1 MISQIGGRG
10 IEVEYSASIFVR
22 PPKRCEFV
30 RTKRTIVRA
39 KARHCFEPIRRPA
52 GFLNGIQMT
61 GAMGAHTLVE
71 LRPSTKSNAS
81 GFGPDRASPCTRVH
95 VERRFSCR
103 RAPSRDITNRSHDE
117 PRPRS
122 HSSIQNSRA
131 TEKYAGRAADRKK
144 SSRSHQGIALQGRTS
159 YSKP

>member
-1 MISQIGGRG
+1 
-10 IEVEYSASIFVR
+10 
-22 PPKRCEFV
+22 
-30 RTKRTIVRA
+30 
-39 KARHCFEPIRRPA
+39 
-52 GFLNGIQMT
+52 
-61 GAMGAHTLVE
+61 MGAHTFGE
-71 LRPSTKSNAS
+71 LWPPIKSNAS
-81 GFGPDRASPCTRVH
+81 GLGPDRVSSSSLAHVYTFCLAHTPARTR
-95 VERRFSCR
+95 
-103 RAPSRDITNRSHDE
+103 SRDITNGSHNE